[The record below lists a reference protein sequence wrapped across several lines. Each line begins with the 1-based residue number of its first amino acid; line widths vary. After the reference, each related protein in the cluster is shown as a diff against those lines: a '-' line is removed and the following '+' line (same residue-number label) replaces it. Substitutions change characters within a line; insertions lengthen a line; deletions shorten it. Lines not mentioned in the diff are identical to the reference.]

1 MKTSIY
7 FVLIASILFLGCSK
21 SDDDLNSDLINSQL
35 KPASENQLN
44 AKSPKKGTTAHT
56 DSYYTEFDLWC
67 VDNIMDHIS
76 GTINYHCVMQYEND
90 VLLFMNMTYDG
101 FLTGETGEV
110 FRYKEITT
118 FDLSKGG
125 KNSNFHFNAIGD
137 KGSHFIVSGKY
148 INEAPWIAI
157 DKAICSE

>member
-7 FVLIASILFLGCSK
+7 FILIASILFLGCSK

-44 AKSPKKGTTAHT
+44 AKSPKKVTTVHT
-56 DSYYTEFDLWC
+56 DSWATDFDLWC
-67 VDNIMDHIS
+67 GDNIVDHLS
-76 GTINYHCVMQYEND
+76 GTMNYHCVMQFEND

-101 FLTGETGEV
+101 FFTGETGEV
-110 FRYKEITT
+110 FMFKEITT
-118 FDLSKGG
+118 FDLSKGE
-125 KNSNFHFNAIGD
+125 NSNFHFNAIGD

-148 INEAPWIAI
+148 LNEDPWIAI
-157 DKAICSE
+157 DKAKCSE